1 MKSKFVVASLIAAVS
16 FSVSATDLSTVVKTY
31 ELKDGSKVH
40 VFKDGKMGMENK
52 YGKAVSMPQGK
63 VMETKDGSKIMMKGN
78 EVFRLDDALVKG
90 HREGG

>member
-63 VMETKDGSKIMMKGN
+63 VMETKDGSKILMKGN

>member
-1 MKSKFVVASLIAAVS
+1 MKSKLAVATLIGALSFTASAVDQS
-16 FSVSATDLSTVVKTY
+16 NVVKTY

-52 YGKAVSMPQGK
+52 FGRAVNMPKGK
-63 VMETKDGSKIMMKGN
+63 VMETKDGDKILMKGN
-78 EVFRLDDALVKG
+78 EVFRLDDALIKG

>member
-1 MKSKFVVASLIAAVS
+1 MKSKFAVATFIAALS
-16 FSVSATDLSTVVKTY
+16 FAAFAVDQANVVKTY

-52 YGKAVSMPQGK
+52 FGKSVSMPDGK
-63 VMETKDGSKIMMKGN
+63 VMETKDGTKILMKGN
-78 EVFRLDDALVKG
+78 EVFRLDDALIKG

>member
-1 MKSKFVVASLIAAVS
+1 MKSKLVAATIIAAVS
-16 FSVSATDLSTVVKTY
+16 LTASATDMSTVIKTY

-52 YGKAVSMPQGK
+52 YGKAVNMPEGM
-63 VMETKDGSKIMMKGN
+63 VMETKDGTKILMKGN
-78 EVFRLDDALVKG
+78 EVFRLDDALTKG

>member
-1 MKSKFVVASLIAAVS
+1 MKSKLAIATLIAGLSFNASAVDMS
-16 FSVSATDLSTVVKTY
+16 NITKTY

-63 VMETKDGSKIMMKGN
+63 VMETKDGSKILMKGN

>member
-1 MKSKFVVASLIAAVS
+1 MKSKLAVATLIGALSFTAAAVDQS
-16 FSVSATDLSTVVKTY
+16 NVVKTY

-52 YGKAVSMPQGK
+52 FGKAVNMREGK
-63 VMETKDGSKIMMKGN
+63 VMETKDGSKILMKGN
-78 EVFRLDDALVKG
+78 EVFRLDDALIKG